1 MSKFSSI
8 HILQNGR
15 RLLDV
20 IQWHMARP
28 GKLIGKVKH
37 GLLTALLECLTV
49 LLEYLDLLQ
58 ARWQSTVGIWEGLGP
73 ARPAFGYA
81 IDVND
86 ITTQ

>member
-1 MSKFSSI
+1 MSFSCI
-8 HILQNGR
+8 
-15 RLLDV
+15 
-20 IQWHMARP
+20 ARP
-28 GKLIGKVKH
+28 GKLVEH
-37 GLLTALLECLTV
+37 GLLTALLDYLTV

-58 ARWQSTVGIWEGLGP
+58 ARWQSTAGIWEDLGS